1 MLAMKKIAA
10 IIPAR
15 FGASRFRGKPLA
27 LIAGQPM
34 IARVVNGCRGCQ
46 ELDEIIVATDHEGI
60 AAAARA
66 VGASVIMTGEATS
79 GTDRVAQAAA
89 ERPDLDIIINV
100 QGDEPLI
107 APSVI
112 SAVIQPF
119 LEDETVQAT
128 TAARLFAGEDQ
139 RDPNR
144 VKVILNTKNDA
155 IYFSRAPIPYQREP
169 ILMPLLHIG
178 IYGFRR
184 KTLLQY
190 AAWPPTLLEKTEQ
203 LEQLRLLYNGVPI
216 RVCTVDWK
224 GIAVDNPS
232 DVALVEEQLKTG
244 TL

>member
-1 MLAMKKIAA
+1 MKVAA

-15 FGASRFRGKPLA
+15 YGASRFRGKPLA

-34 IARVVNGCRGCQ
+34 IARVVNGCRGCK
-46 ELDEIIVATDHEGI
+46 ELDEIIVATDHDGI

-66 VGASVIMTGEATS
+66 VGASVIMTGEAAS

-89 ERPDLDIIINV
+89 QRDDLDVIINV

-107 APSVI
+107 AANVI
-112 SAVIQPF
+112 SAAIKPF
-119 LEDETVQAT
+119 LEDPSVQVT
-128 TAARLFAGEDQ
+128 TAARPFGGEDQ

-144 VKVILNTKNDA
+144 VKVILNAKNDA
-155 IYFSRAPIPYQREP
+155 IYFSRSPIPYQREAGTQ
-169 ILMPLLHIG
+169 PLLHIG

-184 KTLLQY
+184 SMLLQY
-190 AAWPPTLLEKTEQ
+190 AAWPATVLEKTEQ

-216 RVCTVDWK
+216 RVTTVDWK

-232 DVALVEEQLKTG
+232 DVALVEEHLKTG
-244 TL
+244 TLS